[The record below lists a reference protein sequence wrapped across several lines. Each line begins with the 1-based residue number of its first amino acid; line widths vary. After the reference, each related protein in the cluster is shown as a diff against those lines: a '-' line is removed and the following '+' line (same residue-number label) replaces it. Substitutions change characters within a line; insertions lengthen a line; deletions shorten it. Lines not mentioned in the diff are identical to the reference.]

1 MPSYQKDVWNQTKQQ
16 DPNEYANALAGTQEY
31 AKNLSKGFG
40 GGAPISPVSYAQQSE
55 GQRKFD
61 QGDVARRQQASQF
74 QQQYGAGIDARRT
87 GIADQVTALLNKDR
101 AFGNQM
107 QDSQYQTNRA
117 DDLEKSQINEDYKN
131 KLKTNDFTAYKNG
144 SDRAD
149 AMSAAYAKGY
159 AEMDILNSATE
170 GKLKIMDIQNY
181 FQDLINDMKN
191 SFSTWKN
198 DQDIS
203 SMRTKETFERM
214 SKNTAAIVDG
224 LTGVGV
230 AGIKKYNQ

>member
-16 DPNEYANALAGTQEY
+16 DPNEYANTLSGVQNY
-31 AKNLSKGFG
+31 AKTLGKGFG
-40 GGAPISPVSYAQQSE
+40 GGTPISPVSYGQQAE

-101 AFGNQM
+101 AFGNEM
-107 QDSQYQTNRA
+107 QDAQYQTNRA
-117 DDLEKSQINEDYKN
+117 DDLQKSQINEDYTN

-203 SMRTKETFERM
+203 AMRTKDTFERM

-230 AGIKKYNQ
+230 AGIKKYNK